1 MVFEHV
7 FWHGL
12 FYAAAVNGY
21 LLIMMVSLSPRVWG
35 HSDYPEE
42 IKKKVAP
49 QTKQEKQ
56 LAMLIAIPWMLFTF
70 GFPIYSTYAL
80 KSNLG
85 GEISFW
91 IAWLNVAVM
100 TLLANLIDFVI
111 LDWLI
116 VSRITPKFVIIP
128 GTNKEDYKD
137 FSHHFKAQAKA
148 TLVILLLGLI
158 MAGLVWY
165 F

>member
-1 MVFEHV
+1 MAGEHV
-7 FWHGL
+7 LWHGL
-12 FYAAAVNGY
+12 FYAIAVNGY
-21 LLIMMVSLSPRVWG
+21 LLIMMVSLSPRIWG
-35 HSDYPEE
+35 YSDYPEE
-42 IKKKVAP
+42 IKNKVAP
-49 QTKQEKQ
+49 QTKQEKK
-56 LAMLIAIPWMLFTF
+56 LAVLIAIPWMLFTF
-70 GFPIYSTYAL
+70 GFPIYSTYVL
-80 KSNLG
+80 KSNLA

-91 IAWLNVAVM
+91 IAWLNIAVM
-100 TLLANLIDFVI
+100 TLLANLGDFVI

-128 GTNKEDYKD
+128 GTSKEDYKD

-158 MAGLVWY
+158 IAGLVWY

>member
-1 MVFEHV
+1 VVEHV

-12 FYAAAVNGY
+12 FYAIAVNGY

-35 HSDYPEE
+35 YSDYPEE

-49 QTKQEKQ
+49 QTKQEKR
-56 LAMLIAIPWMLFTF
+56 LALLIAIPWMLFTF
-70 GFPIYSTYAL
+70 GFPFYSTYAL

-91 IAWLNVAVM
+91 IAWLNIAIM
-100 TLLANLIDFVI
+100 TLLANLGDFVI

-128 GTNKEDYKD
+128 GTSKEDYKD
-137 FSHHFKAQAKA
+137 FSHHFRAQAKA
-148 TLVILLLGLI
+148 TFVILLLGLI